1 MQSHFG
7 NGSSPL
13 DLHERRLAPMS
24 SDEPHLSD
32 EMYRIVGP
40 SGVEYQR
47 ARETIV
53 ETLTEA
59 FLLGSRNYGRIAEAL
74 MARLAA
80 LNPPMLIVA
89 LEEVEP
95 LAEVDDEATISGFQ
109 EPVYMSGQIVLPT
122 PPPTEFPGP
131 CEPTINLLDEGDPG

>member
-74 MARLAA
+74 MARLA
-80 LNPPMLIVA
+80 